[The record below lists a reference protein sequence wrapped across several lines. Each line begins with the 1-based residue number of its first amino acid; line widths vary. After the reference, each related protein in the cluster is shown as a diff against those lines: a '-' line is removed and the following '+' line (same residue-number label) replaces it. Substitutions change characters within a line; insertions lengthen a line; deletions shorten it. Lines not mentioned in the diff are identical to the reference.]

1 MGDGFAV
8 IDYGFCK
15 SSGSLAMLL
24 VIRRARCS
32 ITELRGGDK
41 PKCDGICGMIFAAA
55 IAVASISTP
64 ALAALDSNP
73 LLSGN
78 IVNPVLSGNAV
89 VQGHEALP
97 PWSVADRDS
106 GLWAGGGP

>member
-1 MGDGFAV
+1 MANV
-8 IDYGFCK
+8 SK
-15 SSGSLAMLL
+15 L
-24 VIRRARCS
+24 
-32 ITELRGGDK
+32 
-41 PKCDGICGMIFAAA
+41 IFAAA

-97 PWSVADRDS
+97 PWSSRIVIVDFGQAEVRKRFRNPRSRLLTLLLSRRLHPLLFETPCSATDQ
-106 GLWAGGGP
+106 G

>member
-1 MGDGFAV
+1 L
-8 IDYGFCK
+8 
-15 SSGSLAMLL
+15 LANVSKL
-24 VIRRARCS
+24 
-32 ITELRGGDK
+32 
-41 PKCDGICGMIFAAA
+41 IFAAA